1 VASVQWQEKE
11 LDGGKT
17 LRVPYLGEKYTLEA
31 PFQQQIEQI
40 VFPTM
45 ARDGIF
51 NGYQRV
57 KGHFVDLR
65 ILCCSNN
72 E

>member
-1 VASVQWQEKE
+1 

-45 ARDGIF
+45 ARDGVF
-51 NGYQRV
+51 NGEYPHRV
-57 KGHFVDLR
+57 KGNFIDLR
-65 ILCCSNN
+65 ILCCSND

>member
-1 VASVQWQEKE
+1 MASVQWQEKE

-31 PFQQQIEQI
+31 PFQQPIEQI

-51 NGYQRV
+51 NGDHTLKDIY
-57 KGHFVDLR
+57 
-65 ILCCSNN
+65 
-72 E
+72 